1 MKALVGAFNQEKA
14 VWNRWIVCSTSLQF
28 QIIRLYRS
36 ASCSVVSPLLLP
48 HHLELL
54 GQCTLIIVMR
64 HSLTLISLVRLQIEL
79 IKTFIIHVH
88 VLPKFQSLNAILSFS
103 PSCNSCWVTH
113 YACYVTVS
121 GPGLG
126 VPVSPCR
133 GVASYRVS
141 GSGLEL
147 CRVKDSAL
155 IWRYFDGRS
164 FNQRKT
170 TNHLQDYSRCR
181 HIISFVVH
189 LDQFCNHK
197 DSITSDLTAQSS
209 VAEQNRPPM
218 FHHFCVGVGGEAV
231 MNWCGLIPSYLDI
244 CISEYPLR
252 VCTRAWNE
260 GLQSTLR
267 FVITRSSI

>member
-113 YACYVTVS
+113 YACYLSVS

-147 CRVKDSAL
+147 CRVKLSILHSCGDILMEDHLTSAKPPTIYKITAGAVISSAL
-155 IWRYFDGRS
+155 LFILINFATIKI
-164 FNQRKT
+164 QLHQT
-170 TNHLQDYSRCR
+170 LQPNHQ
-181 HIISFVVH
+181 
-189 LDQFCNHK
+189 
-197 DSITSDLTAQSS
+197 
-209 VAEQNRPPM
+209 
-218 FHHFCVGVGGEAV
+218 
-231 MNWCGLIPSYLDI
+231 
-244 CISEYPLR
+244 
-252 VCTRAWNE
+252 
-260 GLQSTLR
+260 
-267 FVITRSSI
+267 